1 MKNIIDS
8 TAHVL
13 TTEKL
18 IPANVLVLGVTTMDI
33 DLFLKIF
40 LTSLMIALTGIK
52 IIKELKNKGEK
63 E

>member
-18 IPANVLVLGVTTMDI
+18 IPANVLVLGLTAMDI
-33 DLFLKIF
+33 DMLMKLS
-40 LTSLMIALTGIK
+40 LTGLMIVLTVIK
-52 IIKELKNKGEK
+52 IYKELKNKGEK

>member
-1 MKNIIDS
+1 MKNLIDS
-8 TAHVL
+8 TAHVI

-18 IPANVLVLGVTTMDI
+18 IPANVVVLGLTTMDI
-33 DLFLKIF
+33 DMFLKIF

-52 IIKELKNKGEK
+52 IVKELKNKGEK